1 MCRLDRT
8 SAGRGLVNA
17 EESAAFAAYC
27 DEVAGTI
34 QYVERVACDQDAFLA
49 GMRVK
54 S

>member
-1 MCRLDRT
+1 M
-8 SAGRGLVNA
+8 NA
-17 EESAAFAAYC
+17 AELTAFTAYC